1 MVPEQ
6 LTCGRLGGVGDALGA
21 LNEYQLEPT
30 AENYEKL
37 KDYAKQEIN
46 KKNEYKK

>member
-1 MVPEQ
+1 MFQ
-6 LTCGRLGGVGDALGA
+6 
-21 LNEYQLEPT
+21 

-46 KKNEYKK
+46 KKNEYKKWVFKK